1 MGSMI
6 LAVMT
11 RVSLG
16 HTGRPLVLPRG
27 AAASYLLVH
36 AGAATRVLAA
46 LAPGASQPMLLLVG
60 GLLWAAAFG
69 LFVVLYAPILARPRI
84 DGEEG

>member
-11 RVSLG
+11 RVALG

-27 AAASYLLVH
+27 AVACYGLVH
-36 AGAATRVLAA
+36 AGAAARVAAA
-46 LAPGASQPMLLLVG
+46 LAPGASPAWLAAA

-69 LFVVLYAPILARPRI
+69 LYAALYVRILWRPRV
-84 DGEEG
+84 DDQA

>member
-16 HTGRPLVLPRG
+16 HTGRELVLPPG
-27 AAASYLLVH
+27 AVLCYALVH
-36 AGAATRVLAA
+36 AGAAARVGSA
-46 LAPGASQPMLLLVG
+46 LAPGPLQPSLLLLAGV
-60 GLLWAAAFG
+60 LWAAAFG
-69 LFVVLYAPILARPRI
+69 VFTAVYARILTRPRV
-84 DGEEG
+84 DGIEG

>member
-11 RVSLG
+11 RVGLG

-27 AAASYLLVH
+27 VVGCYLLVH
-36 AGAATRVLAA
+36 AGAAARVLAA
-46 LAPGASQPMLLLVG
+46 LTPGPVRLPLQLIG

-69 LFVVLYAPILARPRI
+69 LFAILYGPILTRPRI
-84 DGEEG
+84 DGKEG